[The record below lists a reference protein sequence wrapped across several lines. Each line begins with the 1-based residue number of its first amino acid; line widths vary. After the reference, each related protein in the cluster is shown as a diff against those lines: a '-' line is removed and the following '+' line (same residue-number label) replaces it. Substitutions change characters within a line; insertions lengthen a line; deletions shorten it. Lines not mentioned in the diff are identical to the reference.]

1 MIWILYVQ
9 NYTKKHKLPSIFDFL
24 TAVPRCQRARCDGC
38 NYCTSHCY
46 FHFGKKLSGSA
57 RPLSSIMVVHAVLRR
72 LYYSAQR
79 CASHSLRLTK
89 PFSTLPPALFQRR
102 NSACTCSV
110 GAPWRIF
117 LRRVLLLKLPRP
129 RL

>member
-24 TAVPRCQRARCDGC
+24 TAVPRCQRAPCDGY

-72 LYYSAQR
+72 LYYSTQR
-79 CASHSLRLTK
+79 CASHSLRFTK
-89 PFSTLPPALFQRR
+89 PFNTLPPAYTHLR
-102 NSACTCSV
+102 NCSCMSSV
-110 GAPWRIF
+110 DAPAFI
-117 LRRVLLLKLPRP
+117 LRSSVDDFRLPRP